1 MPSQSSRA
9 WSPGVVSFIKHIPKS
24 ARAASASHLA
34 SLLRSIVSDPASA
47 THLTALFNWAG
58 TVLQPPKRG
67 GKRHNL
73 TATIKSRISS
83 FAATDPLN
91 ATVDPRHDKRHRA
104 IRDSRPSQ
112 AVAAKRE
119 DGVVYKLVI
128 ASPSLPIKNIP

>member
-1 MPSQSSRA
+1 
-9 WSPGVVSFIKHIPKS
+9 
-24 ARAASASHLA
+24 
-34 SLLRSIVSDPASA
+34 VSDPASA

-83 FAATDPLN
+83 F